1 MDLARELLPRAFT
14 VALAFSR
21 TAGFSAAS
29 PFPGQHVGPTQRVG
43 LALALAAVAGLF
55 VPVPAEPI
63 GLDARLV
70 AGTASE
76 LGIGLTIGVAFRFV
90 FTAAEMLSQ
99 SVSQVSGLGAPST
112 FNPTFNTQETALSQV
127 LTLFAMLVALSIG
140 AHRVAIASVLESFR
154 LLPVGSSV
162 SFYAAAPVFVD
173 LAAESLAVGLRL
185 ALPVVVISLAT
196 QAALALIAR
205 AAPSLQLFSVGLTV
219 LIAASV
225 MVLMASLGDVTL
237 GLGEHLGGLGPRIA
251 RVLFA
256 LTPQSP

>member
-1 MDLARELLPRAFT
+1 MCSSDL
-14 VALAFSR
+14 
-21 TAGFSAAS
+21 
-29 PFPGQHVGPTQRVG
+29 
-43 LALALAAVAGLF
+43 
-55 VPVPAEPI
+55 
-63 GLDARLV
+63 
-70 AGTASE
+70 
-76 LGIGLTIGVAFRFV
+76 
-90 FTAAEMLSQ
+90 
-99 SVSQVSGLGAPST
+99 
-112 FNPTFNTQETALSQV
+112 
-127 LTLFAMLVALSIG
+127 
-140 AHRVAIASVLESFR
+140 HRVAIASVLESFR